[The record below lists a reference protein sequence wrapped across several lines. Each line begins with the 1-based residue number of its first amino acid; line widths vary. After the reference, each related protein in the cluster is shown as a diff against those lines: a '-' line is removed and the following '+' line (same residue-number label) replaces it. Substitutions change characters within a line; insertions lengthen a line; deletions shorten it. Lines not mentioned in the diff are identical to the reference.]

1 MGKMVVAEMQR
12 ILSQRDDAG
21 KEEAKKYWR
30 SNGYA
35 DDVNEVERIE
45 KEENMG
51 KSLDT
56 AAEAVIV
63 ADIVHSG
70 EKLVLP
76 EGVSLRQARD
86 LIERRMDYEQ
96 EEVDMSETFNV
107 FPWDGAYAM
116 DQVLRKMYG
125 WAPAQ
130 ATQSFFGP
138 VPPKLINIDTGPDS
152 KASVPWGEFSLPN
165 IEGKVSTSVS
175 QAGGR
180 WVFQIQA
187 TVKRSSEPTMLR
199 LFRELREYLKTGSIY
214 QGKAIKIRFRSDDGG
229 TLKMPEPKF
238 MRTDDIDEAQLVYS
252 REVMNAINTNLF
264 TPIKRVRELKAN
276 GLPVKRGVLLGGTY
290 GTGKTMAAKVASK
303 YATQE
308 GITFIYV
315 ARADELA
322 DAINF
327 GKQYQSPACVI
338 FCEDIDRALTGERS
352 VAIDDIL
359 NIIDGIDTKSANIM
373 VVLTTN
379 FLNKIEAAMLRP
391 GRLDAVIDV
400 KAPDA
405 EAVQRLLRVYGG
417 DAIALDE
424 DLSDIGEVLDGKIPA
439 VIAEVVKRAKLSQ
452 LALNQPGEP
461 VTRLTSDALLE
472 AATTMNMQLELLA
485 AADKGAAPPPALD
498 EALRKIVQQEV
509 AGVKEGVEEIQR
521 SI

>member
-1 MGKMVVAEMQR
+1 MNAEKARADIAAQMKSLLQTY
-12 ILSQRDDAG
+12 DD
-21 KEEAKKYWR
+21 KEKERARKYWKE
-30 SNGYA
+30 SFPECYA
-35 DDVNEVERIE
+35 QLE
-45 KEENMG
+45 KEEQEQMG
-51 KSLDT
+51 KTLDT
-56 AAEAVIV
+56 AKEAVVV

-70 EKLVLP
+70 EKMILP

-86 LIERRMDYEQ
+86 LIERRMEYEE
-96 EEVDMSETFNV
+96 EEVDMSEAFNV
-107 FPWDGAYAM
+107 FPWDGAYAL

-125 WAPAQ
+125 WSPAQ

-138 VPPKLINIDTGPDS
+138 IPPKLINIDIGIGK
-152 KASVPWGEFSLPN
+152 KASVPWGQFSLPN
-165 IEGKVSTSVS
+165 IEGKVQTSVS
-175 QAGGR
+175 RVQGR
-180 WVFQIQA
+180 FVFQIGA
-187 TVKRSSEPTMLR
+187 TVKRKSEETVLR

-214 QGKAIKIRFRSDDGG
+214 QGKAIKIRFRDDDGDPLG
-229 TLKMPEPKF
+229 MPEPQF
-238 MRTDDIDEAQLVYS
+238 MATDDVDESQLVYS
-252 REVMNAINTNLF
+252 REVMSAINTNLF
-264 TPIKRVRELKAN
+264 TPIKRVKELQAN

-290 GTGKTMAAKVASK
+290 GTGKTLAAKVASK
-303 YATQE
+303 YACQG

-315 ARADELA
+315 SRADELA

-338 FCEDIDRALTGERS
+338 FCEDIDRAMSGERS

-379 FLNKIEAAMLRP
+379 NLTSIEPAMLRP

-405 EAVQRLLRVYGG
+405 EAVQRLLRVYGV
-417 DAIALDE
+417 DAIGMDE
-424 DLSDIGEVLDGKIPA
+424 DLTDVGEALDGKIPA

-472 AATTMNMQLELLA
+472 AATTMNMQLQLLA
-485 AADKGAAPPPALD
+485 QADAGKPPAPALVQALQQVVKD
-498 EALRKIVQQEV
+498 ATGEALENR
-509 AGVKEGVEEIQR
+509 ALY
-521 SI
+521 

>member
-1 MGKMVVAEMQR
+1 
-12 ILSQRDDAG
+12 
-21 KEEAKKYWR
+21 
-30 SNGYA
+30 
-35 DDVNEVERIE
+35 
-45 KEENMG
+45 
-51 KSLDT
+51 
-56 AAEAVIV
+56 
-63 ADIVHSG
+63 
-70 EKLVLP
+70 
-76 EGVSLRQARD
+76 
-86 LIERRMDYEQ
+86 
-96 EEVDMSETFNV
+96 
-107 FPWDGAYAM
+107 
-116 DQVLRKMYG
+116 
-125 WAPAQ
+125 
-130 ATQSFFGP
+130 
-138 VPPKLINIDTGPDS
+138 
-152 KASVPWGEFSLPN
+152 
-165 IEGKVSTSVS
+165 
-175 QAGGR
+175 
-180 WVFQIQA
+180 
-187 TVKRSSEPTMLR
+187 
-199 LFRELREYLKTGSIY
+199 
-214 QGKAIKIRFRSDDGG
+214 
-229 TLKMPEPKF
+229 MPEPKF

-352 VAIDDIL
+352 VEIDDIL

-424 DLSDIGEVLDGKIPA
+424 DLTEIGEVLDGKIPA

-498 EALRKIVQQEV
+498 EALRQIVHQEV
-509 AGVKEGVEEIQR
+509 AGVKESVQEIQR
-521 SI
+521 SL